1 MSDDRFEIDEP
12 RHPRFYT
19 GCVTAILLGLFFW
32 ITAALACFRR
42 G

>member
-1 MSDDRFEIDEP
+1 MPDDRFEIDEP

-19 GCVTAILLGLFFW
+19 GCATAILFTIFLW
-32 ITAALACFRR
+32 ILAALAYFRR

>member
-1 MSDDRFEIDEP
+1 MPDDHFEIDEP

-19 GCVTAILLGLFFW
+19 GCVTALVFAIFCWTL
-32 ITAALACFRR
+32 AVLACFRR